1 MRITFRIKDSFF
13 DRPAV
18 VAALG
23 RARTKALS
31 RAGAF
36 VQRRARSSMRRRK
49 KSSAPGQPPSA
60 HSTSNRTLK
69 TILFAFDGR
78 VDRMIV
84 GPEELNQ
91 VEDTIMARTTVP
103 ALHEFGETAL
113 ILEKRWVPNVGQP
126 SRWRRMDR
134 RRSVRLYDNGREETR
149 RRAAQYPKRPFMAP
163 ALKAEAPKFPDL
175 FGNSIKAT

>member
-1 MRITFRIKDSFF
+1 MRITFKLKESFF
-13 DRPAV
+13 DRPKV

-36 VQRRARSSMRRRK
+36 VRRRARSSMRRRK

-60 HSTSNRTLK
+60 HATEGHSLK
-69 TILFAFDGR
+69 TILFAFDR
-78 VDRMIV
+78 SQSVIV
-84 GPEELNQ
+84 GPVQMNQ
-91 VEDTIMARTTVP
+91 VTDTIMARTTVP

-113 ILEKRWVPNVGQP
+113 ILEKRWVPTVGQP

-149 RRAAQYPKRPFMAP
+149 RRAAQYAKRPFMAP